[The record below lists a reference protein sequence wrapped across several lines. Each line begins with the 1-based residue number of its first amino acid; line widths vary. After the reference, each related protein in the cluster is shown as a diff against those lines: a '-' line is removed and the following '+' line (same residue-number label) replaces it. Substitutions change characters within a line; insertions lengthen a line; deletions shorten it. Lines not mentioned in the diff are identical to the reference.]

1 MDMYTVQ
8 ADVGIKVSIQIYHNP
23 NCTKSRLTL
32 GILEEKGLD
41 FEVIE
46 YLKTP
51 PSAAELDV
59 ILSKLGTEPLAFMRT
74 AEAEFKTHIQ
84 GKDLSRAEMIEV
96 MVAYPKLIERPIVVN
111 GDKAA
116 VGRPPELIL
125 PVIA

>member
-1 MDMYTVQ
+1 MVLAVVATDM
-8 ADVGIKVSIQIYHNP
+8 GIQIYHNP

-51 PSAAELDV
+51 PTAAELDV
-59 ILSKLGTEPLAFMRT
+59 ILSKLGKEPLEFMRT
-74 AEAEFKTHIQ
+74 GEDAFKEHIQ
-84 GKDLSRAEMIEV
+84 GKDLSRAELIDI
-96 MVAYPKLIERPIVVN
+96 MVANPKLIERPIVIN

-116 VGRPPELIL
+116 VGRPPELVL